1 MWLSYNKLSISSCP
15 QYSPLFSPLF
25 PSLPALLAS
34 FFLLLPILFPTFL
47 SLLLL
52 HTPCTRDIW
61 LSLLAIRLS
70 LYCHP
75 WHLRHRLSS
84 LFESLFPPSLFR
96 HQAGER
102 WKKWHFLHLLW
113 VLFLFIPPIFF
124 LFLTSFPLYPCF
136 LLFIFFVVTFEIL
149 LSIGKIYRSS
159 YVAHDMNWVLC
170 KGLQKLFRHRTLT
183 NAPLCC
189 TKNKHVVKNYTTY
202 EYILHNIWIYITQHI
217 TKYCT
222 IFQQH
227 MTYIIQHMITD

>member
-15 QYSPLFSPLF
+15 QYSPFFSPLF
-25 PSLPALLAS
+25 PSLPALLSS

-52 HTPCTRDIW
+52 QAPCTRAHIW

-113 VLFLFIPPIFF
+113 VLFLFIPPIFL
-124 LFLTSFPLYPCF
+124 LFLTFFPLYPCF

-149 LSIGKIYRSS
+149 LSIGKIYRS
-159 YVAHDMNWVLC
+159 NT
-170 KGLQKLFRHRTLT
+170 LF
-183 NAPLCC
+183 
-189 TKNKHVVKNYTTY
+189 KNYTTY
-202 EYILHNIWIYITQHI
+202 EYILHNT
-217 TKYCT
+217 
-222 IFQQH
+222 
-227 MTYIIQHMITD
+227 